1 MPEAIAKIPLKV
13 FLLGIL
19 WAAISA
25 CAPVGLLIW
34 DWTAN
39 WDDPLDLSMIGRQAL
54 LTGGMGAYAF
64 YRKHRA
70 LLQLPPE
77 IEAAA
82 KLAKQKEDESVRP

>member
-1 MPEAIAKIPLKV
+1 MSEALKKIPLRV
-13 FLLGIL
+13 FLLGLL

-39 WDDPLDLSMIGRQAL
+39 WDDPLDWAMIGRQAL
-54 LTGGMGAYAF
+54 LTGGMGAYGF
-64 YRKHRA
+64 YRKHVA

-77 IEAAA
+77 IEAA
-82 KLAKQKEDESVRP
+82 KGLAAQSAEGK